1 MLYATGTSI
10 EELAKVTGIPK
21 GTITSRSSREKW
33 ATDKERVQALA
44 VEAAQ
49 QTQSTAESLAV
60 RGKLW
65 PNRVT
70 GITDK
75 AMDVIEK
82 ESITDLRSA
91 DKVISLTDKVD
102 KVARRSYGL
111 DDENKGNT
119 TVVNLGFL
127 QDVPPKLVSAKVVE
141 ADVTEICQ

>member
-1 MLYATGTSI
+1 MLVTKESCDSI
-10 EELAKVTGIPK
+10 PL
-21 GTITSRSSREKW
+21 R
-33 ATDKERVQALA
+33 
-44 VEAAQ
+44 
-49 QTQSTAESLAV
+49 ESLAV